1 MKELRMGGTIVYR
14 TKQACA
20 YADDIAIVG
29 RNLDSL
35 IQMFDTLEEKNWA
48 LGLRINE
55 LKTKYMKMSSS
66 EDKRW
71 TPTVTLNI
79 HL

>member
-29 RNLDSL
+29 HNLDSL
-35 IQMFDTLEEKNWA
+35 IQMFDTLEEKNRA